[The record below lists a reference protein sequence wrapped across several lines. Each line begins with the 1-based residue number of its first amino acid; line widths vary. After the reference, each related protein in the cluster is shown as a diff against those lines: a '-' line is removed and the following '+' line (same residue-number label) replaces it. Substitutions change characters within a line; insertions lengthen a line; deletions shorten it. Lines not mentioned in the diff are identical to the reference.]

1 MLQQRVY
8 GILGGDERQIY
19 LARGMAADGYEVLV
33 SCLERGKGLDALPH
47 AGPEKLAADCDCILL
62 PLPVTKDGKTLNAP
76 LSEVEIPLDDS
87 FAALFSGKI
96 VCGGMMEKLLKTS
109 PLWDSVL
116 VYDYYSREELLTGN
130 AFLTAEGALGLAIGE
145 YEGALNSSRILV
157 TGFGRIGKALCMG
170 LKGLGAQVYCAA
182 RKPQDLTMIR
192 AMGCTPMGYEDLR
205 EAYDVIFNTV
215 PAPVLTA
222 QRLSCQRPDTLLIE
236 LASKP
241 GGIDLEAARRLGLRV
256 CDAPS
261 LPGRM
266 SPRAAGE
273 LIKDT
278 IYHMIQET
286 I

>member
-1 MLQQRVY
+1 MLQQSVI
-8 GILGGDERQIY
+8 GILGGDKRQIY
-19 LARGMAADGYEVLV
+19 LARAMAADGLDVRV
-33 SCLERGKGLDALPH
+33 SCLERGEGLDSLPH
-47 AGPEKLAADCDCILL
+47 AGLEKLAADCDCILL
-62 PLPVTKDGKTLNAP
+62 PLPATKDGKTLNTP
-76 LSEVEIPLDDS
+76 LSEVEIPLDDN
-87 FAALFSGKI
+87 FAVLFSGKK
-96 VCGGMMEKLLKTS
+96 VYGGMMEKLLRTS
-109 PLWDSVL
+109 PLWEGVSAF
-116 VYDYYSREELLTGN
+116 DYYTREELLTGN
-130 AFLTAEGALGLAIGE
+130 AFLTAEGAIGLAIQE

-192 AMGCTPMGYEDLR
+192 AMGCTPMGYEDLK

-222 QRLSCQRPDTLLIE
+222 PRLSCQRPDTLLIE

-241 GGIDLEAARRLGLRV
+241 GGMDLEAAHRLGLRV